1 MKRSSKPAQAIQA
14 AASGSRAVENH
25 GLVIRYAL
33 RAFTRVLTLVAA
45 DLEVSAPQYRI
56 LRTLGQK
63 TGLTQVELAKETA
76 MDRPFVSLTIKQLRE
91 AGFVKTTRSPVDK
104 RRVDV
109 HLTAKGSNLL
119 STLLARLKRSDE
131 IAGDDISVSDLKTMH
146 AVLKKMTDNV
156 ERYCDDLERA
166 TKRD

>member
-1 MKRSSKPAQAIQA
+1 MKRPSKPSTEAESNSPRI
-14 AASGSRAVENH
+14 ENH

-45 DLEVSAPQYRI
+45 DLAVSPAQYRI

-76 MDRPFVSLTIKQLRE
+76 MDRPFVSLTIKQLE
-91 AGFVKTTRSPVDK
+91 AGGFVRTSRSPIDK

-119 STLLARLKRSDE
+119 NTLLARLKRSDE
-131 IAGDDISVSDLKTMH
+131 IAANDISLEDLKITHAALKTM
-146 AVLKKMTDNV
+146 TRNV
-156 ERYCDDLERA
+156 EQYCDELENGS
-166 TKRD
+166 KHQ